1 MLKTLSGSACAL
13 VAYEFWEA
21 AADVGNYAKILV
33 RGVSGRAFLN
43 ENMKNARRHA
53 AVRLEKK

>member
-1 MLKTLSGSACAL
+1 MLPALGSAGTL

-33 RGVSGRAFLN
+33 EGVSGRAFLN
-43 ENMKNARRHA
+43 PDEADDLVQKAKHEER
-53 AVRLEKK
+53 